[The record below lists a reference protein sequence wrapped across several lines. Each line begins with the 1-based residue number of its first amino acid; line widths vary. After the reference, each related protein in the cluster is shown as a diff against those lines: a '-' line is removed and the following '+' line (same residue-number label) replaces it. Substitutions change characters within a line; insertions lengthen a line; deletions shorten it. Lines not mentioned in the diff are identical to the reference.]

1 MALLSFA
8 LSLQDHASLSIFTI
22 SLIFVSYVFY
32 MRYLHSLSKFPGP
45 LLASLTNTY
54 KAYYVYNLTLHEKL
68 LELHTRYGPVVR
80 IGPNH
85 LHTWEGEAIAPIYK
99 RGRNMGKTDF
109 YNAFTAFNPNLFG
122 GTDEG
127 IHSLRRR
134 QLSHGFSQ
142 VSITKLKPL
151 IEGQMKILID
161 KLQKCAKT
169 GEIVDLKQMLS
180 LYVLDILGEVAF
192 SKSFES
198 QANGHAEE
206 LDAINDHLLLSGVI
220 GELPLQDFWKT
231 LSRLSP
237 IPWMRRLMKSRN
249 NLKRVCGEC
258 VKFKINNPS
267 DRPDLL
273 RSLVEAVDPQSGSRL
288 TEQEINS
295 EAFAVLVAGS
305 HSTSGTLTLLFW
317 HLVQNPEIMN
327 RVYEEIQTVLGPLP
341 EDRTAY
347 PITGIEASLGYT
359 MACVRENFRLNP
371 VFTMPLWRR
380 VGHAGGVQ
388 IREHHIPHDTSI
400 CISNYVLHHNPSI
413 WGNDH
418 DTYNPTRWLDEKYQ
432 SEKSRFLIPF
442 SIGHRM
448 CIGKNLA
455 MTNILKTV
463 TTLLSLFEIEP
474 VYKKQGVAVRSS
486 GIGEM
491 EGDFAVRV
499 RMRAS

>member
-1 MALLSFA
+1 MRWFHGLS
-8 LSLQDHASLSIFTI
+8 
-22 SLIFVSYVFY
+22 
-32 MRYLHSLSKFPGP
+32 RYPGP

-68 LELHTRYGPVVR
+68 LELHMRYGPVVR

-85 LHTWEGEAIAPIYK
+85 LHTWEGEAIATIYK
-99 RGRNMGKTDF
+99 GGRNMGKTEF
-109 YNAFTAFNPNLFG
+109 YDAFTAFNPNLFG
-122 GTDEG
+122 GTNEDV
-127 IHSLRRR
+127 HSLRRR

-142 VSITKLKPL
+142 ASITKLEPL

-161 KLQKCAKT
+161 KLQMYAKT
-169 GEIVDLKQMLS
+169 GETFDLKHTLS

-192 SKSFES
+192 SKPFGA
-198 QANGHAEE
+198 QAKGHAEE
-206 LDAINDHLLLSGVI
+206 LHAINDHLLLSGVI

-231 LSRLSP
+231 LSRVSP

-258 VKFKINNPS
+258 VRFKIDNPS
-267 DRPDLL
+267 ERPDLL
-273 RSLVEAVDPQSGSRL
+273 KSLVTAVDPESG
-288 TEQEINS
+288 
-295 EAFAVLVAGS
+295 VAGS

-317 HLVQNPEIMN
+317 HLVQNPEIMD
-327 RVYEEIQTVLGPLP
+327 RVYREINQTLDPLR
-341 EDRTAY
+341 EDQIAY
-347 PITGIEASLGYT
+347 PITGLEASLGFT

-380 VGHAGGVQ
+380 VGYPTGVEIGQ
-388 IREHHIPHDTSI
+388 HHIPYGTSI

-413 WGNDH
+413 WGPDH
-418 DTYNPTRWLDEKYQ
+418 NVYNPARWLDEKYQ
-432 SEKSRFLIPF
+432 KENSRFLIPF

-455 MTNILKTV
+455 MTNILKTL
-463 TTLLSLFEIEP
+463 TTLLTLFEFEA
-474 VYKKQGVAVRSS
+474 VERKDGVSVRSS

-491 EGDFAVRV
+491 EGDFLVTVRI
-499 RMRAS
+499 RGAS

>member
-1 MALLSFA
+1 
-8 LSLQDHASLSIFTI
+8 
-22 SLIFVSYVFY
+22 
-32 MRYLHSLSKFPGP
+32 MRYFHSLSNYPGP
-45 LLASLTNTY
+45 LLATLTNTY

-68 LELHTRYGPVVR
+68 LGLHMRYGPVVR

-85 LHTWEGEAIAPIYK
+85 LHTWEGEAIAPIY
-99 RGRNMGKTDF
+99 RGGRNMGKTEF

-122 GTDEG
+122 GTNED

-142 VSITKLKPL
+142 ASITKLEPL
-151 IEGQMKILID
+151 IEGQLKILIN
-161 KLQKCAKT
+161 KLQMCAKT
-169 GEIVDLKQMLS
+169 GEILDLKQALS

-192 SKSFES
+192 SKPFDA
-198 QANGHAEE
+198 QAKGHAEE
-206 LDAINDHLLLSGVI
+206 LHAINDHLLLSGVI
-220 GELPLQDFWKT
+220 GELPLQDFWKM
-231 LSRLSP
+231 LSRISP
-237 IPWMRRLMKSRN
+237 LPWMRRLMKSRN

-258 VKFKINNPS
+258 VRFKINNPS

-273 RSLVEAVDPQSGSRL
+273 RSLVEAVDPQSG
-288 TEQEINS
+288 
-295 EAFAVLVAGS
+295 VAGS

-317 HLVQNPEIMN
+317 HLVQNPEIMKLM
-327 RVYEEIQTVLGPLP
+327 YEEIHTVLGPLR
-341 EDRTAY
+341 EDQIAY
-347 PITGIEASLGYT
+347 PITGLEASLRYT

-380 VGHAGGVQ
+380 VGYPTGVD
-388 IREHHIPHDTSI
+388 IGEHHIPHDTSI

-413 WGNDH
+413 WGHDH
-418 DTYNPTRWLDEKYQ
+418 NTYNPTRWLDEKYHR
-432 SEKSRFLIPF
+432 ENSRFLIPF

-463 TTLLSLFEIEP
+463 TTLLSLFEIEA
-474 VYKKQGVAVRSS
+474 VVGKEGVAVRSS

-491 EGDFAVRV
+491 EGDFPVRV
-499 RMRAS
+499 RIRRASLR